1 MRAGTILCVWNSTS
15 ASYTDTSTTD
25 LVASTTDISFQVSS
39 TGGTVTLRAVVLA
52 GVWNIKVGTRVI
64 F

>member
-1 MRAGTILCVWNSTS
+1 VTS
-15 ASYTDTSTTD
+15 
-25 LVASTTDISFQVSS
+25 I
-39 TGGTVTLRAVVLA
+39 GNTVTLNAIVST

>member
-1 MRAGTILCVWNSTS
+1 L
-15 ASYTDTSTTD
+15 
-25 LVASTTDISFQVSS
+25 
-39 TGGTVTLRAVVLA
+39 GGTVTLNAMVTT

>member
-1 MRAGTILCVWNSTS
+1 VWNSTS

-25 LVASTTDISFQVSS
+25 LGTSTIGISFQVTSS
-39 TGGTVTLRAVVLA
+39 GGTVTLSAVVTT
-52 GVWNIKVGTRVI
+52 GTWNIKVGTRVI